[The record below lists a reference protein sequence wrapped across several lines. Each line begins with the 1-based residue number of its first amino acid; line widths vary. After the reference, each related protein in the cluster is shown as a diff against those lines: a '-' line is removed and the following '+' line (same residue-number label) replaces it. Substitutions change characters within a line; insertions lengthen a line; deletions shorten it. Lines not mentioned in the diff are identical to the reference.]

1 MSDKFKRRRRR
12 SVTGYRNVKLIPVE
26 QVRSLPIGKAEMAA
40 CAAVVVV
47 VAALVALIW
56 IVTQRAVQEARADMR
71 FRTEQMLSGQAAL
84 IAETMRHELLV
95 VDQSL
100 KVLQSAWHNDSDAVD
115 LTKWKDDMPA
125 LMSVADDLFIS
136 DDKHIIRQDI
146 LPKAIGQSIGA
157 AYVTFPHGSLETF
170 QSDGTTDREALLL
183 QGDLGAPIDARM
195 FMMYIVRPLDHPKGW
210 LIGASF
216 RSDELPRLFA
226 KAGLGYNPIVA
237 LVELRHGT
245 TQAVIGPAARRP
257 RIDMSSSPLFG
268 LMSRSENGTWE
279 GTTSIDGVER
289 LHAFSR
295 VKGRDMAVLVG
306 ASTREVMVPADN
318 FAAGAYA
325 LATLG
330 SVLVAAFGA
339 LVLWELYTLRGHN
352 RRQRILERNRQ
363 ELDRLRTDDVSN
375 NARSM
380 VNAGRLQVVLK
391 SIQDGI
397 ALFDSSQR
405 LVQWNHPFLRGIGIG
420 LRADMP
426 LDALLR
432 DQIAAGL
439 VGPVTDVEAD
449 VGRRLTVLRSGAEDG
464 LAQNGPEGESL
475 VLRGLPVEEGGFM
488 LLLNGLAHWEAPPPL
503 PGLELL
509 EEKPSETAA
518 PAPIEW

>member
-1 MSDKFKRRRRR
+1 MSDKFKRQRRR
-12 SVTGYRNVKLIPVE
+12 SGTGYRNVKLIPVE

-47 VAALVALIW
+47 VLALVALIW

-71 FRTEQMLSGQAAL
+71 YRTEQMLSGQAAV
-84 IAETMRHELLV
+84 IAETMRQELLV
-95 VDQSL
+95 IDQSL
-100 KVLQSAWHNDSDAVD
+100 KVLQSAWKKDSDVVD

-125 LMSVADDLFIS
+125 LLSVADDIFIS

-183 QGDLGAPIDARM
+183 QGELGPPIDARM
-195 FMMYIVRPLDHPKGW
+195 FMMYIIRPLDHPKGW
-210 LIGASF
+210 LVGASF
-216 RSDELPRLFA
+216 RSEELPRLFA

-245 TQAVIGPAARRP
+245 AQAIVGPAARRP
-257 RIDMSSSPLFG
+257 RIDMSSSPLYG
-268 LMSRSENGTWE
+268 LISRSETGTWE
-279 GTTSIDGVER
+279 GATSIDGIER
-289 LHAFSR
+289 VHAFSQ

-306 ASTREVMVPADN
+306 ASTGEVTVPADN
-318 FAAGAYA
+318 LAAGAYA

-339 LVLWELYTLRGHN
+339 LVLWELYTLRGHK

-363 ELDRLRTDDVSN
+363 ELDRLRTDDAANV
-375 NARSM
+375 ARSM

-405 LVQWNHPFLRGIGIG
+405 LVQWNHPFECGIGIA

-432 DQIAAGL
+432 EQVTAGL
-439 VGPVTDVEAD
+439 FGPVTDVEAD
-449 VGRRLTVLRSGAEDG
+449 VAHRLMVLRSGVEDG
-464 LAQNGPEGESL
+464 LTQLGPEGESL

-488 LLLNGLAHWEAPPPL
+488 LLLNGLAYWQAPPP
-503 PGLELL
+503 PPAAEPL
-509 EEKPSETAA
+509 EEKPPETPA

>member
-1 MSDKFKRRRRR
+1 
-12 SVTGYRNVKLIPVE
+12 
-26 QVRSLPIGKAEMAA
+26 
-40 CAAVVVV
+40 
-47 VAALVALIW
+47 
-56 IVTQRAVQEARADMR
+56 
-71 FRTEQMLSGQAAL
+71 MLSGQAAV

-95 VDQSL
+95 IDQSL
-100 KVLQSAWHNDSDAVD
+100 KVLQTAWKADSDAVD
-115 LTKWKDDMPA
+115 LTKWKEDMPA
-125 LMSVADDLFIS
+125 LTSVTDDLFIS

-157 AYVTFPHGSLETF
+157 AYVTFPHGSLETY

-216 RSDELPRLFA
+216 RSAELPQLFA

-245 TQAVIGPAARRP
+245 TQAIIGPAARRP
-257 RIDMSSSPLFG
+257 RVDMSASPLYA
-268 LMSRSENGTWE
+268 LMSRSADGTWE
-279 GTTSIDGVER
+279 GDTSIDGVNR
-289 LHAFSR
+289 VHAFSR
-295 VKGRDMAVLVG
+295 IKGRDMAVLVG
-306 ASTREVMVPADN
+306 ASTREVMVPSDN
-318 FAAGAYA
+318 LAAGAYA

-339 LVLWELYTLRGHN
+339 LVLWELYTLRGHK

-363 ELDRLRTDDVSN
+363 ELDRLRVDDATA
-375 NARSM
+375 NARSL
-380 VNAGRLQVVLK
+380 VNAARLQVVLK

-397 ALFDSSQR
+397 ALFNSSQQ
-405 LVQWNHPFLRGIGIG
+405 LVQWNHPFLRGIGIE
-420 LRADMP
+420 LRADML
-426 LDALLR
+426 LDAMLR
-432 DQIAAGL
+432 AQIAAGL
-439 VGPVTDVEAD
+439 FGELTGVEAE
-449 VGRRLTVLRSGAEDG
+449 VARRLTVLRSGAQDG
-464 LAQNGPEGESL
+464 LVQAGPDGESL

-503 PGLELL
+503 PSAEAF
-509 EEKPSETAA
+509 EEKPPETAA